1 MAGWRRLVVAALL
14 QLACSRALPTESNCY
29 EEGELSLGS
38 GYFYCSEPRLN
49 FNDTS
54 KNLIMDFRNKNKKM
68 VFGLS
73 LNRTADAFHIITMK
87 DSETINSTKFDLRNS
102 SSELHLNIDRSSV
115 HAKTHGTWRKLDI
128 PETNQIFSLYIRI
141 FNPPFCITC
150 NGEDIWQNERDT
162 SQSTEQ
168 GDAQSTQSTEQG
180 DAQSTQSTEQGMKQ
194 SPEATEQSET
204 EMMLWL
210 SLSLAMIAFLAS
222 SII

>member
-29 EEGELSLGS
+29 EEGMLSQGS

-54 KNLIMDFRNKNKKM
+54 KNLIMDFRNKNKNN

-102 SSELHLNIDRSSV
+102 SSELPSKHRPLKCARKDSRNMAEAGHSGDKPDLLLVHSKFQSSFLHHLQRRR
-115 HAKTHGTWRKLDI
+115 HLAKRARH
-128 PETNQIFSLYIRI
+128 FS
-141 FNPPFCITC
+141 
-150 NGEDIWQNERDT
+150 EH
-162 SQSTEQ
+162 
-168 GDAQSTQSTEQG
+168 
-180 DAQSTQSTEQGMKQ
+180 
-194 SPEATEQSET
+194 
-204 EMMLWL
+204 
-210 SLSLAMIAFLAS
+210 
-222 SII
+222 